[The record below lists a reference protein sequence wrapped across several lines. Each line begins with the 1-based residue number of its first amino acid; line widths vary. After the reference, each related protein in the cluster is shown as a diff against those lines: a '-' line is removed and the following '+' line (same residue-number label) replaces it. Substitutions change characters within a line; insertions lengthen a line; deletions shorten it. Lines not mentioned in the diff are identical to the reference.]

1 MKRDLYIKLGLWKLS
16 QRRKP
21 LILQGARQ
29 VGKTYALKYFGQQ
42 EFASYVYLNFESDVN
57 LKSFFESSLNP
68 RSLIE
73 KISIYTEQTIV
84 AGQTLLIFDE
94 IQECPAALNSL
105 KYFYE
110 DASEYHVVAAGSLL
124 GVKLTNTK
132 GFPVGKVDFLTLYPL
147 SFFEFLDA
155 IGRQSLRI
163 YLEQISTITLIDE
176 IFHQELLFLL
186 KKYMFIGGMP
196 EVVAEYIDS
205 KDLLSVRTLQENILR
220 AYELDFI
227 KHAPKDQI
235 IKITEVWNSIP
246 RQLAKENKKFVFS
259 AIKEN
264 ARGREYEDAIGWLV
278 DAGLVVKSF
287 NLSVPKVPLPAYGD
301 NNAFKIFLLDVGL
314 LAAMA
319 KLPVN
324 KVVAIEGLFNEFYGA
339 FTENFVAQELRL
351 IKQSLY
357 YWTSN
362 ATAEVDFIIESD
374 LKLYPLEVKANAS
387 LKKKSLLVYKDKYN
401 PELLL
406 RASAMNLK
414 QDGMICNFPL
424 YLVSRLLILL
434 ENNIFA

>member
-1 MKRDLYIKLGLWKLS
+1 
-16 QRRKP
+16 
-21 LILQGARQ
+21 
-29 VGKTYALKYFGQQ
+29 
-42 EFASYVYLNFESDVN
+42 
-57 LKSFFESSLNP
+57 
-68 RSLIE
+68 
-73 KISIYTEQTIV
+73 
-84 AGQTLLIFDE
+84 
-94 IQECPAALNSL
+94 
-105 KYFYE
+105 
-110 DASEYHVVAAGSLL
+110 
-124 GVKLTNTK
+124 
-132 GFPVGKVDFLTLYPL
+132 
-147 SFFEFLDA
+147 
-155 IGRQSLRI
+155 
-163 YLEQISTITLIDE
+163 
-176 IFHQELLFLL
+176 
-186 KKYMFIGGMP
+186 MFIGGMP